1 MCGGERRW
9 YFPRYYVP
17 SGGASTE
24 KKNRRKSH
32 ARQPKG
38 AGAGGPRSN
47 PHGCSPHRPSTRA
60 HSAGDRRGLGR
71 RSSRFRH
78 APHRL
83 ALHMPRRL
91 ASFPRKLARHVC
103 LTTPVHP
110 SPWQELEVYFFA
122 ERFEQQAAGGVVD
135 PPVSNLAA
143 CAACEPRSLP
153 HHRPFTRVDLF
164 VQVAC
169 CGVRAAAACARMSFL
184 P

>member
-1 MCGGERRW
+1 
-9 YFPRYYVP
+9 
-17 SGGASTE
+17 
-24 KKNRRKSH
+24 
-32 ARQPKG
+32 
-38 AGAGGPRSN
+38 
-47 PHGCSPHRPSTRA
+47 
-60 HSAGDRRGLGR
+60 
-71 RSSRFRH
+71 
-78 APHRL
+78 
-83 ALHMPRRL
+83 MPRRL

-169 CGVRAAAACARMSFL
+169 CGVGAAAACAPRRHDRHAAGTRARVVVWSCGRVVVVGGGVVEQAFYWIF
-184 P
+184 

>member
-1 MCGGERRW
+1 M
-9 YFPRYYVP
+9 
-17 SGGASTE
+17 
-24 KKNRRKSH
+24 
-32 ARQPKG
+32 
-38 AGAGGPRSN
+38 
-47 PHGCSPHRPSTRA
+47 
-60 HSAGDRRGLGR
+60 GR

-135 PPVSNLAA
+135 PPVSTLAA

-169 CGVRAAAACARMSFL
+169 CGVGAAAACAPRRHDRHAAGTRARVVVWSCGRPGLIFSFSGSCNNGPFYPPPYRSCYLTKSVSKCTVSRVL
-184 P
+184 PTRAAHGGPLG